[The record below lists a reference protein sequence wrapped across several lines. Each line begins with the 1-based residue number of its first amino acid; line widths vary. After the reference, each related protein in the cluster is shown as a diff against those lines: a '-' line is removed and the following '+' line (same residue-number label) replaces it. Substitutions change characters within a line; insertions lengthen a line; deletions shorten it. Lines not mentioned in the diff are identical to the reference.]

1 MVLNGIC
8 HCSRRHGPYTQ
19 SRKYQYDKD
28 IGGDVRTEVFLM
40 DIVLIFYNL
49 SEYSNLMGL
58 GDTGYRHEILSY
70 VLRKYLDYNGNKR
83 FIYIGWERYL

>member
-49 SEYSNLMGL
+49 FEYSSL
-58 GDTGYRHEILSY
+58 
-70 VLRKYLDYNGNKR
+70 
-83 FIYIGWERYL
+83 